1 MSSCS
6 ASSPPLVGG
15 LEPTVREHQL
25 HTWHSC
31 CIFTLHT
38 RLWVA
43 HLKTKKETIT
53 LSRDRHC
60 MIFGVR
66 HVADVFYFWST
77 AVIYEPQI
85 HLPPASQK
93 KKKKEIDSFCTAA
106 YWQRGCQWDIKE
118 GVRFSKKDHTSGV
131 SETPSIPPNVTASIF
146 ICCTLS
152 IVLYV
157 FILPRLPVRRVVGV
171 VPRLAPLKTSSCVWK
186 LV

>member
-1 MSSCS
+1 M
-6 ASSPPLVGG
+6 GG

-25 HTWHSC
+25 HTLHSC

-60 MIFGVR
+60 LIFGVR

-85 HLPPASQK
+85 HLPPASQEK
-93 KKKKEIDSFCTAA
+93 KIDSFCTAA

-131 SETPSIPPNVTASIF
+131 SETISISPNVTASLF

-157 FILPRLPVRRVVGV
+157 FILPAFLSVALLESYPDLRHLKCLP
-171 VPRLAPLKTSSCVWK
+171 AFEN
-186 LV
+186 